1 MGGIKVNLLWRKFF
15 GMAKNESDRLLWK
28 ESKGGYVYIG
38 IK

>member
-15 GMAKNESDRLLWK
+15 DMAKNESDRLLWK
-28 ESKGGYVYIG
+28 EEYVYIG